1 MLLAA
6 FDEGVEAHLGFE
18 GHDTVVSAAL
28 LGHSRAERYGAR
40 MQAAIGQRD
49 RGEERRAQ
57 ILAAAR
63 EVLAEH
69 GYERTTVSQIAT
81 RAQVAQGTFYLYFPS
96 KEALPAA
103 LAHALCVEMAA
114 ATDRAAEAT
123 TAREAADGLVDGVF
137 SCARANA
144 DVLRE
149 ANRGIE
155 LAPDF
160 AAWSSITAP
169 WREALER
176 LLERHGDDRDGA
188 ESVDVTTS
196 AYVLRDLLDRAA
208 KAQVLFDNHDY
219 AAATAALVRSA
230 LGAGER

>member
-1 MLLAA
+1 MSYPVLHP
-6 FDEGVEAHLGFE
+6 GM
-18 GHDTVVSAAL
+18 
-28 LGHSRAERYGAR
+28 RPERYGAR
-40 MQAAIGQRD
+40 MQAASVEQE
-49 RGEERRAQ
+49 RGPGRREQ

-63 EVLAEH
+63 SVLSER

-103 LAHALCVEMAA
+103 LAYELGVEMGQ
-114 ATDRAAEAT
+114 ATDRAAA
-123 TAREAADGLVDGVF
+123 AAGDRAEAADALVREVF
-137 SCARANA
+137 ACAHDNA

-160 AAWSSITAP
+160 ETWAAITAP

-176 LLERHGDDRDGA
+176 FLVRFADDADF
-188 ESVDVTTS
+188 DVVT
-196 AYVLRDLLDRAA
+196 AAFVLRDLLDRAA
-208 KAQVLFDNHDY
+208 KAQVVFDHRDY
-219 AAATAALVRSA
+219 ASATAALVRRA
-230 LGAGER
+230 LAA

>member
-1 MLLAA
+1 MR
-6 FDEGVEAHLGFE
+6 V
-18 GHDTVVSAAL
+18 
-28 LGHSRAERYGAR
+28 ERYGAR
-40 MQAAIGQRD
+40 MEAASVQR
-49 RGEERRAQ
+49 GNGRREQ

-63 EVLAEH
+63 AVLAEH

-96 KEALPAA
+96 KEALPAE
-103 LAHALCVEMAA
+103 LAHELCVAMAA
-114 ATDRAAEAT
+114 ATDRAAEAG
-123 TAREAADGLVDGVF
+123 ALPAAVDALVEGVLE
-137 SCARANA
+137 CASANA

-160 AAWSSITAP
+160 ATWSEITAP

-176 LLERHGDDRDGA
+176 FIGRFADGGGDQADLD
-188 ESVDVTTS
+188 TTTT

-208 KAQVLFDNHDY
+208 KAHVFFGEHDY
-219 AAATAALVRSA
+219 GAATAALVRRA
-230 LGAGER
+230 LAP